1 MRIVVCGNDHD
12 QQCRIALTKLGWR
25 QVRAI
30 DAGQSQIEHNE
41 IEIIGI
47 GENGAAGFAIG
58 SLHDRHLRIE
68 LAQGL
73 PESFTDK
80 SMVFNDKQF
89 QHGDSQ

>member
-1 MRIVVCGNDHD
+1 MK
-12 QQCRIALTKLGWR
+12 IALLL
-25 QVRAI
+25 AAAFP
-30 DAGQSQIEHNE
+30 DAAF
-41 IEIIGI
+41 EIIGI

-73 PESFTDK
+73 HESFTDK

>member
-12 QQCRIALTKLGWR
+12 RQCRIALTK
-25 QVRAI
+25 QVETGQAI
-30 DAGQSQIEHNE
+30 DAGQSQVEHDE

-47 GENGAAGFAIG
+47 GENGAARFAIG

-73 PESFTDK
+73 HESFTDK
-80 SMVFNDKQF
+80 E
-89 QHGDSQ
+89 HGLQ